1 MKTAWLAASFCAI
14 ASLSSA
20 QEIVLGGGYT
30 DYSRAGADNDAT
42 LSLEYHAPPFYENGA
57 FTAGLGG
64 VAEIQSGGDVFLG
77 GGVVGKYTFS
87 PIWSAEMSF
96 MPGAYFE
103 DSAATDLGHTVE
115 FRSLLGLAYRLRSGD
130 KLSFAVL
137 HKSNAGLGSQNP
149 GANTFLLRWHRAF

>member
-1 MKTAWLAASFCAI
+1 
-14 ASLSSA
+14 
-20 QEIVLGGGYT
+20 
-30 DYSRAGADNDAT
+30 
-42 LSLEYHAPPFYENGA
+42 
-57 FTAGLGG
+57 
-64 VAEIQSGGDVFLG
+64 
-77 GGVVGKYTFS
+77 
-87 PIWSAEMSF
+87 